1 MVYRHLSS
9 HGVYP
14 RGEGG
19 PSDLNGQTALN
30 PYPPRGF
37 DWQIWMCPAVFA
49 GLMLIVV
56 TLLFRKRTSA
66 TAQTIGGMCVAIAM
80 LWFLL
85 MLPKLQGA
93 AEAGPRTQCRSNLKI
108 IAAAVHNWHDQHE
121 RLPAPYTTVE
131 DQPPVSW
138 RVTLLPYLGREELR
152 NGYDAQKA
160 WNDPVNRPVALRE
173 PLEVYLCRTNRQPQD
188 AEHRWYTAYAF
199 VTGAGTPFPAEG
211 PLTLNDIS
219 DGVSNTLLIAE
230 ACGRKIVWTE
240 PRDVDVSQEAIEI
253 NAPGQVAGT
262 SAGILSSWHRG
273 GGAMCA
279 LADGSVRFLSQNT
292 SPEALRALTTTAG
305 EDDPGEF

>member
-1 MVYRHLSS
+1 MSS
-9 HGVYP
+9 G
-14 RGEGG
+14 
-19 PSDLNGQTALN
+19 SAFNGQTALN
-30 PYPPRGF
+30 LYPPRGF
-37 DWQIWMCPAVFA
+37 DWQIWTCPAVFA

-56 TLLFRKRTSA
+56 ALLFRKRTSA
-66 TAQTIGGMCVAIAM
+66 TVRTIDGMCVAIAT

-85 MLPKLQGA
+85 MLPMFQGA

-121 RLPAPYTTVE
+121 RLPAPYTTLG

-138 RVTLLPYLGREELR
+138 RVTLLPYLGREGLGS
-152 NGYDAQKA
+152 GYDAQKA
-160 WNDPVNRPVALRE
+160 WNDPVNRPVATRE

-188 AEHRWYTAYAF
+188 AEHRWYAAYAF

-219 DGVSNTLLIAE
+219 DGVSNTLLIVE
-230 ACGRKIVWTE
+230 ACGRNIVWTE

-253 NAPGQVAGT
+253 NAPGKIAG
-262 SAGILSSWHRG
+262 SSEGILSSWHRG

-279 LADGSVRFLSQNT
+279 LADGSVRFMSQNT
-292 SPEALRALTTTAG
+292 SPDVLRALTTATG
-305 EDDPGEF
+305 DDDPGEF